1 MTYVFGVVGFVG
13 TTFLSAAVN
22 LMTVALGASTLITA
36 IVLNNA
42 FVRRTVGLPPH
53 AFTPAAPTQTTY
65 EAPRVTPDAPEPGLK
80 ERLNSSLN
88 DMKKGMSD
96 QISNYTGTYSGT
108 DEEKAEKKRKELMR
122 KLEDTRKEQ
131 EREQFEKKYKSKR

>member
-13 TTFLSAAVN
+13 TTFLSAGVN

-42 FVRRTVGLPPH
+42 LVRRTVGLPPH
-53 AFTPAAPTQTTY
+53 AITPAAAPTQTTY
-65 EAPRVTPDAPEPGLK
+65 EAPRGASDAPEPGLK

-108 DEEKAEKKRKELMR
+108 DEEKAAKKRKELMR
-122 KLEDTRKEQ
+122 RLEDTRKEQ
-131 EREQFEKKYKSKR
+131 EREQFEKKYKR